1 MTIKT
6 ATTRFIRF
14 CQPDMLDASPDERF
28 KASSLVVVNLT
39 LIVVVGLLKCA
50 ELFILPEVEN
60 WLFTGIML
68 GIASLFIFKKW
79 DNFILSGNLLAGF
92 CCLILVNVILQSGGL
107 HARDL
112 AWLIICPML
121 ALFFANRRSGLIWL
135 LGIVGFLI
143 FLLIFNNLFRNGVG
157 KNFSEAYSFLSFSS
171 LFAVLYIIILISK
184 NAQQL
189 SFDLLNRQKEIL
201 EKQNVLLEEQNKL
214 LEYQKNEIK
223 TQNVDLIS
231 IEERLRMTNQELE
244 NFAFAA
250 THDLKEPLRMISMYT
265 QITQRKLRPL
275 LDSATTEYMWFITEG
290 VGRMQKLLDDLLQ
303 YSRLGKQKE
312 DLRTVNLN
320 DTLFAVI
327 HNLTATMQ
335 ENDASIAAETL
346 PTVQA
351 SAVEMTQ
358 LFQNLIANAIKFRQK
373 NAVPNVEIRVAEGAD
388 AFEFRFSDNGIG
400 ISSQYHERVF
410 NIFERLNPRA
420 EYEGS
425 GIGLATCKRI
435 VLSAGGNIWLDST
448 VGVGTTFFFTLPKN
462 CSN

>member
-1 MTIKT
+1 
-6 ATTRFIRF
+6 
-14 CQPDMLDASPDERF
+14 
-28 KASSLVVVNLT
+28 
-39 LIVVVGLLKCA
+39 
-50 ELFILPEVEN
+50 
-60 WLFTGIML
+60 
-68 GIASLFIFKKW
+68 
-79 DNFILSGNLLAGF
+79 
-92 CCLILVNVILQSGGL
+92 
-107 HARDL
+107 
-112 AWLIICPML
+112 
-121 ALFFANRRSGLIWL
+121 
-135 LGIVGFLI
+135 
-143 FLLIFNNLFRNGVG
+143 
-157 KNFSEAYSFLSFSS
+157 
-171 LFAVLYIIILISK
+171 
-184 NAQQL
+184 
-189 SFDLLNRQKEIL
+189 
-201 EKQNVLLEEQNKL
+201 
-214 LEYQKNEIK
+214 
-223 TQNVDLIS
+223 
-231 IEERLRMTNQELE
+231 
-244 NFAFAA
+244 
-250 THDLKEPLRMISMYT
+250 
-265 QITQRKLRPL
+265 
-275 LDSATTEYMWFITEG
+275 
-290 VGRMQKLLDDLLQ
+290 MQKLLDDLLQ